1 MFIHVKSMMSR
12 KKNIP
17 MFYRI
22 YIYMYVYIIERS
34 LAVKLPTIWTDG
46 KAEVGRFREEKR
58 NSQEK
63 EDAGA

>member
-12 KKNIP
+12 KKTSLC
-17 MFYRI
+17 FTV